1 MSDTRARIN
10 KLRQIRRQM
19 EKEIRMVEAEAAR
32 REKRRSQQRERSPQL
47 NRAKKRRQ
55 QEDVSLV
62 NNRVMITKGKSADQE
77 CKFFILTRNLILAA
91 SNRQLKSAFSLWRR
105 KAGLERPKKAAK
117 RTGFVSNIPTR
128 RRVTKREET
137 SSSEDTSLSDTET
150 RESRY
155 SPSPIH
161 TSILK
166 SSNPRAVWKN
176 LLETPDERK
185 VTITVGS
192 KPTTPVSFSH
202 DGTVMVT
209 PGGTSSSDPEF
220 TFTPQPGTPVVRQV
234 LDTPVGVRVSDALNR
249 SRRDTSI
256 SGDFSHK
263 GSKKVAIN
271 IGKKRDSGSSDVDE
285 FLELENQ
292 AEQKTSTSESH
303 SEPEEEMP
311 EPQMS
316 PIPAP
321 YPDEMIEDEDSFVVS
336 AIAATPKQVSYIENS
351 SDDDEISDGYI
362 EESFSRQTSPK
373 SVVKKN
379 FSGSLRDKLDN
390 DTKARSLPSPKERK
404 RKESVVRDLSGFEEL
419 SGISSGS
426 PHKQALTSS
435 AGLATPK
442 QSPPKY
448 TFRPTQGNEDS
459 LSTPVRKA
467 KLAEILE
474 YVESLGNEQDVPAS
488 SFSDLSKSLPSPSIK
503 ELSLDIGDIAVER
516 TTPYTLRQGR
526 SPPRLLQSDSPR
538 SSPTPVHD
546 DTIVQEI
553 PSPYIVK
560 RGDYLCQLVHESPKE
575 TLYLNDDGIARE
587 EPTEYS
593 ITKGSTPRRS
603 FISDSPRQP
612 EPASPDTSQ
621 SDEPGVS
628 RYIDDS
634 SADET
639 SSPTPPT
646 EPSRRSDSENDSA
659 LRPEIQKYLRP
670 SNELQDLLSADEST
684 ILAADHPHQ
693 DTASEEDY
701 DDELDMKSYN
711 NLMNLDLSSS
721 GSGSPFSS
729 GIESFTR
736 NGT

>member
-19 EKEIRMVEAEAAR
+19 EKEIRMVEVEAAR
-32 REKRRSQQRERSPQL
+32 REKRRSQQKEERERL
-47 NRAKKRRQ
+47 NRAKKHK

-62 NNRVMITKGKSADQE
+62 NNRVLINKTDQE

-91 SNRQLKSAFSLWRR
+91 SNRQLKSAFLLWRR
-105 KAGLERPKKAAK
+105 KAGLERPKKT
-117 RTGFVSNIPTR
+117 RRFVSNIPTR
-128 RRVTKREET
+128 RRVTKRDET

-185 VTITVGS
+185 VTITVQKEVAS
-192 KPTTPVSFSH
+192 KPATPVSFSH
-202 DGTVMVT
+202 DGAVMVT

-249 SRRDTSI
+249 SRHDTSI
-256 SGDFSHK
+256 SGDLSGK

-271 IGKKRDSGSSDVDE
+271 IDKRVSATRDSGSSDVDE
-285 FLELENQ
+285 FLELESR
-292 AEQKTSTSESH
+292 AEQKTSSQ
-303 SEPEEEMP
+303 SEPEEEVP

-336 AIAATPKQVSYIENS
+336 AIAATPKQVSYIENNS
-351 SDDDEISDGYI
+351 DDEISDGYI

-390 DTKARSLPSPKERK
+390 DTKACSLPSPKEKRK

-426 PHKQALTSS
+426 PQKQALASS
-435 AGLATPK
+435 SGLATPK
-442 QSPPKY
+442 Y
-448 TFRPTQGNEDS
+448 TFRATQGNEDG
-459 LSTPVRKA
+459 LSTPARKA

-474 YVESLGNEQDVPAS
+474 YVESLGNEQEIPTS
-488 SFSDLSKSLPSPSIK
+488 SFSDLSKSLPSPSMK

-526 SPPRLLQSDSPR
+526 SPPRLLQSDSPK
-538 SSPTPVHD
+538 SSPTPDYD

-560 RGDYLCQLVHESPKE
+560 RGEYLCQLVNESPKE
-575 TLYLNDDGIARE
+575 TLYLNDDGMASE

-593 ITKGSTPRRS
+593 ITKRSTPPRS
-603 FISDSPRQP
+603 FISESPRRPQTT
-612 EPASPDTSQ
+612 SSDTSQ
-621 SDEPGVS
+621 LDETGVS

-634 SADET
+634 SGASTDET
-639 SSPTPPT
+639 QSTTPPN

-659 LRPEIQKYLRP
+659 LRPEIQKYLKS
-670 SNELQDLLSADEST
+670 SNEMQDLLSDDQST
-684 ILAADHPHQ
+684 MLTTDHPRRY
-693 DTASEEDY
+693 TASEEDY

-721 GSGSPFSS
+721 GSDC
-729 GIESFTR
+729 
-736 NGT
+736 